1 MAVEPRSSRF
11 LTGLGRLAT
20 RIDLYNFGRWLVLA
34 LLIGIVAGL
43 GAAALTW
50 GVEGVSDLL
59 LNRAAGFEAPGHGVT
74 DGGGWHLPERPWLL
88 LLVLPG
94 AGLLVGWI
102 VTRFAPEAEGHGTDA
117 VINAYHQ
124 KGAILRPRIIPV
136 KLLASALTIGSG
148 GSAGREGPVAHIS
161 AGFASYL
168 SQLLRLPTLD
178 RRILVICGMAAG
190 IGGMFRAPLGA
201 ALFAIEV
208 LYSENDYESEALI
221 PAIMSSIVA
230 YVVNASLTG
239 WHPIFE
245 THIEQFTAPRELL
258 AYMVLGIVLAV
269 VGFIYIKVFYG
280 MRELVFAKLPVPRMI
295 KPAIGG
301 LLVALLALVVPQV
314 MSGGYGWLQ
323 LTIDGALP
331 LKILLLLLPAKI
343 LATSFTIS
351 SGGSGGVFAP
361 SLVIGGV
368 TGAVFAAAA
377 ERIAPG
383 FAPATAACVLVGMG
397 GFFAGVAKVP
407 IASLI
412 MVAEMSGSYNL
423 LVPLML
429 VCSVVFLLMRGV
441 SIYEAQVPTRI
452 DSPAHIGEL
461 QMDVLEK
468 LTVREVVDQEQ
479 EVITF
484 SPGTSFERILEE
496 VAPSEQ
502 HAFPVVDAEGLVI
515 GLFSMTDVRRMMA
528 SPDVWSLLVASDLSV
543 AASTMAYLELDND
556 LHTAVR
562 VFTAFRHENLP
573 VLSGPPPS
581 VAMGM
586 LSYQRVL
593 EVYDEEVHRLRS
605 ENEHVDS

>member
-1 MAVEPRSSRF
+1 
-11 LTGLGRLAT
+11 
-20 RIDLYNFGRWLVLA
+20 
-34 LLIGIVAGL
+34 
-43 GAAALTW
+43 
-50 GVEGVSDLL
+50 
-59 LNRAAGFEAPGHGVT
+59 
-74 DGGGWHLPERPWLL
+74 
-88 LLVLPG
+88 
-94 AGLLVGWI
+94 
-102 VTRFAPEAEGHGTDA
+102 
-117 VINAYHQ
+117 
-124 KGAILRPRIIPV
+124 
-136 KLLASALTIGSG
+136 
-148 GSAGREGPVAHIS
+148 VAHIS

-168 SQLLRLPTLD
+168 SQLLKLPTLD

-190 IGGMFRAPLGA
+190 VGGMFRAPLGA

-239 WHPIFE
+239 WHPIFR
-245 THIEQFTAPRELL
+245 TQVEQFTTPRELV
-258 AYMVLGIVLAV
+258 AYLILGVILAV
-269 VGFIYIKVFYG
+269 IGVIYVKVFYG
-280 MRELVFAKLPVPRMI
+280 MRDVVFAKLPVPAMV

-301 LLVALLALVVPQV
+301 LLVALMALVVPQV
-314 MSGGYGWLQ
+314 MSGGYGWIQ
-323 LTIDGALP
+323 LTLDGALP
-331 LKILLLLLPAKI
+331 LKVLLLLLPAKI

-368 TGAVFAAAA
+368 IGAIFAAAA
-377 ERIAPG
+377 QRIAPG

-429 VCSVVFLLMRGV
+429 VCSVAFLLMRGV

-461 QMDVLEK
+461 EIDVLEK
-468 LTVREVVDQEQ
+468 LTVRQVMDHEAEL
-479 EVITF
+479 ITMA
-484 SPGTSFERILEE
+484 PGTPFETILAI
-496 VAPSEQ
+496 VAETEQ
-502 HAFPVVDAEGLVI
+502 HAFPLVDDQGVVV
-515 GLFSMTDVRRMMA
+515 GLFSATDVRRMMA
-528 SPDVWSLLVASDLSV
+528 SPDVWSVLVASDLAV
-543 AASTMAYLELDND
+543 AASSMAYLELDDD

-562 VFTAFRHENLP
+562 RFTAFRHENLP
-573 VLSGPPPS
+573 VLASPPPS
-581 VAMGM
+581 RAVGM

-593 EVYDEEVHRLRS
+593 EIYDEEIQRRQ
-605 ENEHVDS
+605 EQRERAEA

>member
-1 MAVEPRSSRF
+1 MKPQGPRF
-11 LTGLGRLAT
+11 VTELIQAANRLD
-20 RIDLYNFGRWLVLA
+20 IYNFGRWLILA
-34 LLIGIVAGL
+34 LVIGVVAGL
-43 GAAALTW
+43 GAALLTW
-50 GVEGVSDLL
+50 GVDGVAEVLHH
-59 LNRAAGFEAPGHGVT
+59 RVVGFQAPGHGET
-74 DGGGWHLPERPWLL
+74 GTGAWHPPDRPWLL

-117 VINAYHQ
+117 VINAYHR
-124 KGAILRPRIIPV
+124 KAALLRPRIIPI
-136 KLLASALTIGSG
+136 KLIASALTIGSG

-161 AGFASYL
+161 AGFASYM

-178 RRILVICGMAAG
+178 RRILVICGMATG
-190 IGGMFRAPLGA
+190 VGGMFRAPLGA

-239 WHPIFE
+239 WHPIFQ
-245 THIEQFTAPRELL
+245 TDIEQFTSPRELI
-258 AYMVLGIVLAV
+258 AYLVLGIVLVAV
-269 VGFIYIKVFYG
+269 GIIYVKVFYG
-280 MRELVFAKLPVPRMI
+280 MRDQVFARIPVPAMV

-323 LTIDGALP
+323 LTLDGALP

-468 LTVREVVDQEQ
+468 LTVREVMDTEEELVT
-479 EVITF
+479 V
-484 SPGTSFERILEE
+484 SPGTPFERIIEL
-496 VAPSEQ
+496 VAESEQ
-502 HAFPVVDAEGLVI
+502 HAFPVVDDQGDVV

-543 AASTMAYLELDND
+543 AAATMAYLELDDD

-562 VFTAFRHENLP
+562 RFTAFRHENLP
-573 VLSGPPPS
+573 VLAAPPPS
-581 VAMGM
+581 KPEGM

-593 EVYDEEVHRLRS
+593 EVYDEEIHRLQTQH
-605 ENEHVDS
+605 EEVEA

>member
-1 MAVEPRSSRF
+1 MPTLWILAGALVVWQTLSYLRYFLEPGPQHYSS
-11 LTGLGRLAT
+11 L
-20 RIDLYNFGRWLVLA
+20 
-34 LLIGIVAGL
+34 
-43 GAAALTW
+43 
-50 GVEGVSDLL
+50 
-59 LNRAAGFEAPGHGVT
+59 
-74 DGGGWHLPERPWLL
+74 HLPGL
-88 LLVLPG
+88 
-94 AGLLVGWI
+94 AG
-102 VTRFAPEAEGHGTDA
+102 D
-117 VINAYHQ
+117 
-124 KGAILRPRIIPV
+124 
-136 KLLASALTIGSG
+136 
-148 GSAGREGPVAHIS
+148 VAMVAQVS

-178 RRILVICGMAAG
+178 RRILVISGMAAG

-239 WHPIFE
+239 WHPIFR
-245 THIEQFTAPRELL
+245 TDIEQFTTPRELI
-258 AYMVLGIVLAV
+258 AYLLLGMVLAV
-269 VGFIYIKVFYG
+269 VGVVYIKVFYG
-280 MRELVFAKLPVPRMI
+280 VRDSIFARIPVPAMV

-314 MSGGYGWLQ
+314 MSGGYGWIQ
-323 LTIDGALP
+323 LTLDDALP
-331 LKILLLLLPAKI
+331 LKVLLLLLPAKI

-377 ERIAPG
+377 ERVAPG
-383 FAPATAACVLVGMG
+383 FAPVTSACVLVGMG

-412 MVAEMSGSYNL
+412 MVAEMSGSYVL

-429 VCSVVFLLMRGV
+429 VCSVTFLLMRGV

-461 QMDVLEK
+461 QLDVLEK
-468 LTVREVVDQEQ
+468 LTVREVLDEEQ
-479 EVITF
+479 ELITVT
-484 SPGTSFERILEE
+484 PGTPFAEIIEI
-496 VAPSEQ
+496 VATTEQ
-502 HAFPVVDAEGLVI
+502 HAFPVVDAEGLVV
-515 GLFSMTDVRRMMA
+515 GLFSVTDVRRMMA
-528 SPDVWSLLVASDLSV
+528 SPDVWSVLVASDLSV
-543 AASTMAYLELDND
+543 GVASMAYLELDDD
-556 LHTAVR
+556 LHSAVR
-562 VFTAFRHENLP
+562 RFTAFRHENLP

-581 VAMGM
+581 EVVG
-586 LSYQRVL
+586 LLEYHRVL
-593 EVYDEEVHRLRS
+593 EAYDSEIHRLQAQ
-605 ENEHVDS
+605 NED

>member
-1 MAVEPRSSRF
+1 MLEPHVPRL
-11 LTGLGRLAT
+11 LTGLVRIAT

-34 LLIGIVAGL
+34 LMIGVVAGL
-43 GAAALTW
+43 GAALLTW
-50 GVEGVSDLL
+50 GVDGVASVLHH
-59 LNRAAGFEAPGHGVT
+59 RVVGFEAPGHGAT
-74 DGGGWHLPERPWLL
+74 GSTTWHPPSRPWLL

-102 VTRFAPEAEGHGTDA
+102 VTTFAPEAEGHGTDA
-117 VINAYHQ
+117 VINAYHRN
-124 KGAILRPRIIPV
+124 GALLRRRIIPI
-136 KLLASALTIGSG
+136 KLVASALTIGSG

-239 WHPIFE
+239 WHPIFS
-245 THIEQFTAPRELL
+245 TNVEQFTTPRELG
-258 AYMVLGIVLAV
+258 AYLLLGIVLAV
-269 VGFIYIKVFYG
+269 VGVVYVKVFYG
-280 MRELVFAKLPVPRMI
+280 MRDVVFARIPVPAMV

-301 LLVALLALVVPQV
+301 LLVGLLALVVPQV

-323 LTIDGALP
+323 LTLDGGLP
-331 LKILLLLLPAKI
+331 FKVLVLLLPAKI

-377 ERIAPG
+377 ERLTPG

-412 MVAEMSGSYNL
+412 MVAEMSGSYHL

-429 VCSVVFLLMRGV
+429 VCSVTFLLMRGV
-441 SIYEAQVPTRI
+441 SIYEAQVATRI

-461 QMDVLEK
+461 QMDVLER
-468 LTVREVVDQEQ
+468 LAVRQVMDSDQEL
-479 EVITF
+479 ITVT
-484 SPGTSFERILEE
+484 PGTPFNRIIEI
-496 VAPSEQ
+496 VAETEQ
-502 HAFPVVDAEGLVI
+502 HAFPVVDTENLVV

-528 SPDVWSLLVASDLSV
+528 SPEVWSLLVASDLAV
-543 AASTMAYLELDND
+543 AASSMAYLEPDDD

-562 VFTAFRHENLP
+562 RFTAFRHETLP
-573 VLSGPPPS
+573 VLSAPPPS
-581 VAMGM
+581 AAVGM
-586 LSYQRVL
+586 LSYRRVL
-593 EVYDEEVHRLRS
+593 EAYDEEIQRLQS
-605 ENEHVDS
+605 EHDEVGS

>member
-1 MAVEPRSSRF
+1 
-11 LTGLGRLAT
+11 L
-20 RIDLYNFGRWLVLA
+20 ILA
-34 LLIGIVAGL
+34 LIIGVVAGL
-43 GAAALTW
+43 GAALLTW
-50 GVEGVSDLL
+50 GVDGVASLL
-59 LNRAAGFEAPGHGVT
+59 HHRVVGFEAPGHGEH
-74 DGGGWHLPERPWLL
+74 GSGAWHPPERPWFL

-94 AGLLVGWI
+94 AGLLVGFI
-102 VTRFAPEAEGHGTDA
+102 VTTFAPEAEGHGTDA
-117 VINAYHQ
+117 VISAYHRG
-124 KGAILRPRIIPV
+124 GALLRPRIIPL
-136 KLLASALTIGSG
+136 KLVASALTIGSG

-168 SQLLRLPTLD
+168 SQLLKLPTLD

-190 IGGMFRAPLGA
+190 VGGMFRAPLGA

-239 WHPIFE
+239 WHPIFR
-245 THIEQFTAPRELL
+245 TQVEQFTTPRELV
-258 AYMVLGIVLAV
+258 AYLILGVILAV
-269 VGFIYIKVFYG
+269 IGVIYVKVFYG
-280 MRELVFAKLPVPRMI
+280 MRDVVFAKLPVPAMV

-301 LLVALLALVVPQV
+301 LLVALMALVVPQV
-314 MSGGYGWLQ
+314 MSGGYGWIQ
-323 LTIDGALP
+323 LTLDGALP
-331 LKILLLLLPAKI
+331 LKVLLLLLPAKI

-368 TGAVFAAAA
+368 IGAIFAAAA
-377 ERIAPG
+377 QRIAPG

-429 VCSVVFLLMRGV
+429 VCSVAFLLMRGV

-461 QMDVLEK
+461 EIDVLEK
-468 LTVREVVDQEQ
+468 LTVRQVMDHEAEL
-479 EVITF
+479 ITMA
-484 SPGTSFERILEE
+484 PGTPFETILAI
-496 VAPSEQ
+496 VAETEQ
-502 HAFPVVDAEGLVI
+502 HAFPLVDDQGVVV
-515 GLFSMTDVRRMMA
+515 GLFSATDVRRMMA
-528 SPDVWSLLVASDLSV
+528 SPDVWSVLVASDLAV
-543 AASTMAYLELDND
+543 AASSMAYLELDDD

-562 VFTAFRHENLP
+562 RFTAFRHENLP
-573 VLSGPPPS
+573 VLASPPPS
-581 VAMGM
+581 RAVGM

-593 EVYDEEVHRLRS
+593 EIYDEEIQRRQ
-605 ENEHVDS
+605 EQRERAEA

>member
-1 MAVEPRSSRF
+1 VEPQVSRF
-11 LTGLGRLAT
+11 IPGLNRLAN
-20 RIDLYNFGRWLVLA
+20 RLGLYHFGRWLILA
-34 LLIGIVAGL
+34 LIIGVVAGL
-43 GAAALTW
+43 GAALLTW
-50 GVEGVSDLL
+50 GVDGVASLL
-59 LNRAAGFEAPGHGVT
+59 HHRVVGFEAPGHGEHGSGT
-74 DGGGWHLPERPWLL
+74 WHPPERPWLL
-88 LLVLPG
+88 LLVLPA
-94 AGLLVGWI
+94 AGLLVGFI
-102 VTRFAPEAEGHGTDA
+102 VTTFAPEAEGHGTDA
-117 VINAYHQ
+117 VISAYHRG
-124 KGAILRPRIIPV
+124 GALLRPRIIPL
-136 KLLASALTIGSG
+136 KLVASALTIGSG

-168 SQLLRLPTLD
+168 SQLLKLPTLD

-190 IGGMFRAPLGA
+190 VGGMFRAPLGA

-239 WHPIFE
+239 WHPIFS
-245 THIEQFTAPRELL
+245 TQVEQFTTPRELV
-258 AYMVLGIVLAV
+258 AYLILGVILAV
-269 VGFIYIKVFYG
+269 IGVIYVKVFYG
-280 MRELVFAKLPVPRMI
+280 MRDAVFAKLPVPAMV

-301 LLVALLALVVPQV
+301 LLVALMALAVPQV
-314 MSGGYGWLQ
+314 MSGGYGWIQ
-323 LTIDGALP
+323 LTLDGALP
-331 LKILLLLLPAKI
+331 LKVLLLLLPAKI

-368 TGAVFAAAA
+368 IGAIFAAAA
-377 ERIAPG
+377 QRIAPG

-429 VCSVVFLLMRGV
+429 VCSVSFLLMRGV

-461 QMDVLEK
+461 QIDVLEK
-468 LTVREVVDQEQ
+468 MTVREVMDHDAEL
-479 EVITF
+479 ITMA
-484 SPGTSFERILEE
+484 PGTPFDTILAV
-496 VAPSEQ
+496 VAETEQ
-502 HAFPVVDAEGLVI
+502 HAFPLVDDEGVVV
-515 GLFSMTDVRRMMA
+515 GLFSATDVRRMMA
-528 SPDVWSLLVASDLSV
+528 SPDVWSLLVASDLAV
-543 AASTMAYLELDND
+543 AASSMAYLELDDD

-562 VFTAFRHENLP
+562 RFTAFRHENLP
-573 VLSGPPPS
+573 VLEAPPPS
-581 VAMGM
+581 RAVGM

-593 EVYDEEVHRLRS
+593 EIYDEEIQRRQEEREAV
-605 ENEHVDS
+605 EA

>member
-1 MAVEPRSSRF
+1 M
-11 LTGLGRLAT
+11 
-20 RIDLYNFGRWLVLA
+20 
-34 LLIGIVAGL
+34 IGVVAGL

-50 GVEGVSDLL
+50 GVDGVSGLL
-59 LNRAAGFEAPGHGVT
+59 LNRVVGFEAPGHGAT
-74 DGGGWHLPERPWLL
+74 DSGGWHLPERPWFL

-102 VTRFAPEAEGHGTDA
+102 VATFAPEAEGHGTDA

-124 KGAILRPRIIPV
+124 KGAILRPRIIPI

-245 THIEQFTAPRELL
+245 TQIEQFTAPRELV
-258 AYMVLGIVLAV
+258 AYLVLGIVLAV
-269 VGFIYIKVFYG
+269 VGYIYIKVFYG
-280 MRELVFAKLPVPRMI
+280 MRDLVFSKLPVPRMV

-323 LTIDGALP
+323 LTLDGALP
-331 LKILLLLLPAKI
+331 LKVLLLLLPAKI

-468 LTVREVVDQEQ
+468 LTVREVVDQDQ
-479 EVITF
+479 KLITF
-484 SPGTSFERILEE
+484 SPGTPFETILKE

-502 HAFPVVDAEGLVI
+502 HAFPLVDADGMVI

-543 AASTMAYLELDND
+543 ASSTMAYLELDND

-562 VFTAFRHENLP
+562 VFTAFKHENLP

-581 VAMGM
+581 HPRGM

-593 EVYDEEVHRLRS
+593 EVYDEEVHRLQS
-605 ENEHVDS
+605 EHDQVDN

>member
-1 MAVEPRSSRF
+1 MDERGPSHF
-11 LTGLGRLAT
+11 KGLIELVN
-20 RIDLYNFGRWLVLA
+20 RIDFYNFGRWLVLA
-34 LLIGIVAGL
+34 LIIGVVAGL
-43 GAAALTW
+43 GAALLTW
-50 GVEGVSDLL
+50 GVDGVAEVLQH
-59 LNRAAGFEAPGHGVT
+59 RVVGFEAPGHGET
-74 DGGGWHLPERPWLL
+74 GSGGWHNPKRPWLL

-94 AGLLVGWI
+94 AGLLVGWL
-102 VTRFAPEAEGHGTDA
+102 VTTFAPEAEGHGTDA
-117 VINAYHQ
+117 VINAYHT
-124 KGAILRPRIIPV
+124 KGAVLRPRIIPI

-168 SQLLRLPTLD
+168 SQVLRLPTLD

-190 IGGMFRAPLGA
+190 VGGMFRAPLGA

-239 WHPIFE
+239 WHPIFR
-245 THIEQFTAPRELL
+245 TDIEQFTSPRELI
-258 AYMVLGIVLAV
+258 AYLVLGIVLVV
-269 VGFIYIKVFYG
+269 VGIIYVKVFYG
-280 MRELVFAKLPVPRMI
+280 MRDVVFAKLPVPAMV

-301 LLVALLALVVPQV
+301 LLVALLAMVVPQV

-323 LTIDGALP
+323 LTLDGALP

-368 TGAVFAAAA
+368 TGAVFAAVA

-429 VCSVVFLLMRGV
+429 VCSVVFLLMRGI

-452 DSPAHIGEL
+452 DSPAHIGDL

-468 LTVREVVDQEQ
+468 LTVREVVDREQ
-479 EVITF
+479 ELVTF
-484 SPGTSFERILEE
+484 TPGTPFKRILEV

-502 HAFPVVDAEGLVI
+502 HAFPVVDAEGMAI

-543 AASTMAYLELDND
+543 AASTMAYLELDDD

-562 VFTAFRHENLP
+562 RFTAFRHENLP
-573 VLSGPPPS
+573 VFSAPPPS
-581 VAMGM
+581 RVEGM

-593 EVYDEEVHRLRS
+593 EVYDEEIHRLQT
-605 ENEHVDS
+605 EHEEVDS

>member
-1 MAVEPRSSRF
+1 VEPRGARF
-11 LTGLGRLAT
+11 LTGLVQLAN
-20 RIDLYNFGRWLVLA
+20 RIDLYNFGRWLILA
-34 LLIGIVAGL
+34 LMIGVVAGL
-43 GAAALTW
+43 GAALLTW
-50 GVEGVSDLL
+50 SVDGVASVLHH
-59 LNRAAGFEAPGHGVT
+59 RVVGFEAPGHGEL
-74 DGGGWHLPERPWLL
+74 DSGAWHPPQRPWLL

-102 VTRFAPEAEGHGTDA
+102 VTTFAPEAEGHGTDA
-117 VINAYHQ
+117 VVNAYHR
-124 KGAILRPRIIPV
+124 KGALLHWRIIPT
-136 KLLASALTIGSG
+136 KLVASALTIGSG

-161 AGFASYL
+161 AGFASHL
-168 SQLLRLPTLD
+168 SQLLKLPTLD

-190 IGGMFRAPLGA
+190 VGGMFRAPLGA

-239 WHPIFE
+239 WHPIFQTE
-245 THIEQFTAPRELL
+245 VEQFTTPRELL
-258 AYMVLGIVLAV
+258 AYLVLGIVLAV
-269 VGFIYIKVFYG
+269 VGFVYVKVFYG
-280 MRELVFAKLPVPRMI
+280 MRDVVFARLPVPPVV

-301 LLVALLALVVPQV
+301 FLVALLALVVPQV

-323 LTIDGALP
+323 LTLDGALP

-461 QMDVLEK
+461 QMDVLER
-468 LTVREVVDQEQ
+468 LTVRQVMDSDQEL
-479 EVITF
+479 ITF
-484 SPGTSFERILEE
+484 SPGTPFNRILEV
-496 VAPSEQ
+496 VAETEQ
-502 HAFPVVDAEGLVI
+502 HAFPVVDSQGVVV
-515 GLFSMTDVRRMMA
+515 GLFSATDVRRMMA
-528 SPDVWSLLVASDLSV
+528 SPDVWSVLVASDLSV
-543 AASTMAYLELDND
+543 AASSMAYLELDDD

-562 VFTAFRHENLP
+562 RFTAFRHENLP
-573 VLSGPPPS
+573 VLSAPPPS
-581 VAMGM
+581 RVEGM
-586 LSYQRVL
+586 LSYHQVL
-593 EVYDEEVHRLRS
+593 EAYDEEIHRLQTAH
-605 ENEHVDS
+605 EAVEA

>member
-1 MAVEPRSSRF
+1 MEPKSPRF

-20 RIDLYNFGRWLVLA
+20 RIDLYNFGRWLILA
-34 LLIGIVAGL
+34 LLIGVVAGL
-43 GAAALTW
+43 GAAVLTW
-50 GVEGVSDLL
+50 GVEGVSGLL
-59 LNRAAGFEAPGHGVT
+59 LNRVVGFEAPGHGVT
-74 DGGGWHLPERPWLL
+74 DGGGWHLPERPWML

-102 VTRFAPEAEGHGTDA
+102 VTKFAPEAEGHGTDA

-124 KGAILRPRIIPV
+124 KGAILRPRIIPI
-136 KLLASALTIGSG
+136 KLVASALTIGSG

-190 IGGMFRAPLGA
+190 VGGMFRAPLGA

-239 WHPIFE
+239 WHPVFE

-258 AYMVLGIVLAV
+258 AYLVLGIVLAI
-269 VGFIYIKVFYG
+269 VGFLYIKVFYG
-280 MRELVFAKLPVPRMI
+280 MRDLVFAKLPLPAMV
-295 KPAIGG
+295 KPAFGG

-323 LTIDGALP
+323 LTIDGELP

-377 ERIAPG
+377 ERLAPG

-452 DSPAHIGEL
+452 DSPAHIGDL

-479 EVITF
+479 ELITF
-484 SPGTSFERILEE
+484 SPGTPFERILEL

-543 AASTMAYLELDND
+543 ADSTMAFLELDND

-562 VFTAFRHENLP
+562 VFTAFKHENLP

-581 VAMGM
+581 RVMGM

-593 EVYDEEVHRLRS
+593 EVYDEEVHRLQS
-605 ENEHVDS
+605 EHEHVDS

>member
-1 MAVEPRSSRF
+1 VKPHRPRF
-11 LTGLGRLAT
+11 VTGLIQLAN
-20 RIDLYNFGRWLVLA
+20 RIDFYNFGRWLILA
-34 LLIGIVAGL
+34 LVIGVVAGL
-43 GAAALTW
+43 GAALLTW
-50 GVEGVSDLL
+50 GVDGVAELL
-59 LNRAAGFEAPGHGVT
+59 HHRVVGFQAPGHGET
-74 DGGGWHLPERPWLL
+74 GSGSWQPPDRPWLL

-117 VINAYHQ
+117 VINAYHR
-124 KGAILRPRIIPV
+124 KGALLRPRIIPV
-136 KLLASALTIGSG
+136 KLIASALTIGSG

-239 WHPIFE
+239 WHPIFQ
-245 THIEQFTAPRELL
+245 TDIEQFTSPRELL
-258 AYMVLGIVLAV
+258 AYLILGIVLVV
-269 VGFIYIKVFYG
+269 VGIIYVKVFYG
-280 MRELVFAKLPVPRMI
+280 MRDQVFARIPVPTMV

-323 LTIDGALP
+323 LTLDGALP

-377 ERIAPG
+377 ERLAPG

-468 LTVREVVDQEQ
+468 LTVREVMDTEQ
-479 EVITF
+479 ELITV
-484 SPGTSFERILEE
+484 SPGTPFNRIIEI
-496 VAPSEQ
+496 VAETEQ
-502 HAFPVVDAEGLVI
+502 HAFPVVDAEGVVV

-528 SPDVWSLLVASDLSV
+528 SPDAWSLIVASDLSV
-543 AASTMAYLELDND
+543 AAATMAYLELDDD

-562 VFTAFRHENLP
+562 RFTAFRHENLP
-573 VLSGPPPS
+573 VLAAPPPS
-581 VAMGM
+581 MPVGM

-593 EVYDEEVHRLRS
+593 EVYDEEIHRLQA
-605 ENEHVDS
+605 EHEAVES